1 VAETE
6 EKSNSIP
13 WLLLITLIGVS
24 SGVFFFF
31 PQLISSRPGGGE
43 SQLAGNTFDYQT
55 IAARLWQDPLGVAIA
70 DREKNTDQESKE
82 KFQKYCAVHC
92 VAEFQKLVI
101 EKCYAKLP
109 NYRLDDDSGFSEEQ
123 AKQIRIL
130 AVMIPGG
137 PYVEDVERRLR
148 SRRAV
153 IEGLA
158 SEGYVPE
165 KDDEIGYFEVPWQPL
180 EPNVTASVRMLEKKR
195 LEDEKC
201 SSPTEP
207 GIQPSRSNRDGSNA
221 AGLTVPYEWFAP
233 EGDEKP
239 VEHVLVLWLMDN
251 SFSDAPLARLA
262 DFISWFRLKTVDRFD
277 ADDFLPPVFEV
288 LGPDNSGTLH
298 TMVMEAAEDPWSAEM
313 RQCLATTHIYSCQA
327 SAAEFQLLS
336 GIRGPDGTPIHFARG
351 CTCKDL
357 IERSVNGQ
365 QSDNGFYF
373 DRAILPDDV
382 IVKTMW
388 QELENRGVKN
398 NDRVAIISEE
408 DTFYARALSSTF
420 INSSPKGSRRENLSL
435 YTYLRGIDGKLPSD
449 GKYGRENKGAAE
461 STDKDTRSVSRPTDQ
476 PEGLNQADGIRRL
489 AKQLQ
494 ELNAKAERDSGGKAS
509 LKAVGLLG
517 SDVYDKLELL
527 KALHSVLPEA
537 VFFTNNLDARLFYP
551 DEWNE
556 THNLVVVSPFRLS
569 PPSNLPHSSIQFSD
583 FRDSAQTALFEA
595 TREAMGQRNAV
606 GVPSI
611 PQSPVIFEIGRNGP
625 KELTIPADKVD
636 TLAKLYASEA
646 DNLLIKIL
654 TKLGLLKHRSGS
666 VEPPN
671 LFQCYLLH
679 ISAFIGSGILL
690 LAWTRSV
697 SRVARAPSKQRPNAM
712 ESIGKK

>member
-1 VAETE
+1 MAETE

-13 WLLLITLIGVS
+13 WLPLITLIGVS

-55 IAARLWQDPLGVAIA
+55 IVARLWQDPLGVAIA

-92 VAEFQKLVI
+92 VAEFQRLVI
-101 EKCYAKLP
+101 EKCFAKSA

-123 AKQIRIL
+123 SKQIRIL

-148 SRRAV
+148 SRCAV

-165 KDDEIGYFEVPWQPL
+165 KDDEIGYFDVPWQPL

-201 SSPTEP
+201 SSSTEP
-207 GIQPSRSNRDGSNA
+207 RIQPSRRNCDGSNA
-221 AGLTVPYEWFAP
+221 AGLPVPYEWFAP
-233 EGDEKP
+233 EGVGDEKP
-239 VEHVLVLWLMDN
+239 VEHVLVLWLIDN
-251 SFSDAPLARLA
+251 SFRDAPLARLA
-262 DFISWFRLKTVDRFD
+262 DLISWFRLKAVDRFD
-277 ADDFLPPVFEV
+277 AHVFSPPVFKV

-298 TMVMEAAEDPWSAEM
+298 TMVMEAAEDPWSTEM
-313 RQCLATTHIYSCQA
+313 RECLATTHIYSCQA

-336 GIRGPDGTPIHFARG
+336 EIRAPDGTVIPFARG
-351 CTCKDL
+351 CSCKDL
-357 IERSVNGQ
+357 IERNVKGQ
-365 QSDNGFYF
+365 QSDNGFSF

-398 NDRVAIISEE
+398 SDRVAIISEE

-420 INSSPKGSRRENLSL
+420 MDSRPEGSRPKNISL

-449 GKYGRENKGAAE
+449 GKYERENKGAAE

-494 ELNAKAERDSGGKAS
+494 ELNAKAQRDSGGKAS

-527 KALHSVLPEA
+527 KALHPVLPEA
-537 VFFTNNLDARLFYP
+537 VFFRNNLEARLFYP

-569 PPSNLPHSSIQFSD
+569 PPSNLPHSSIQFSE

-595 TREAMGQRNAV
+595 TREAMGQSNAV

-636 TLAKLYASEA
+636 TLAKLYASGGEA
-646 DNLLIKIL
+646 DN
-654 TKLGLLKHRSGS
+654 RSGS

-679 ISAFIGSGILL
+679 ISGFIGSGILL

-697 SRVARAPSKQRPNAM
+697 SRVAPAPSKQRPNAM
-712 ESIGKK
+712 EPIGKK